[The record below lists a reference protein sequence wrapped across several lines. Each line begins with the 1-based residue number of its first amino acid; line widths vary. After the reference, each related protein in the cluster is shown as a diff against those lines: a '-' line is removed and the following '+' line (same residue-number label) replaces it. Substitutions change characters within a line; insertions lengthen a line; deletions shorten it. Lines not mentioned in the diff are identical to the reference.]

1 MFVREKK
8 NRIISVNRDPLT
20 VTLWEEGLH
29 IPLMLVLLM
38 SAISTSILT
47 CIVCYLYLFYCSLF
61 AYKTNTQYN

>member
-38 SAISTSILT
+38 SAIKHIHLNMYSLLSVLILLFSICLQNKYT
-47 CIVCYLYLFYCSLF
+47 V
-61 AYKTNTQYN
+61 